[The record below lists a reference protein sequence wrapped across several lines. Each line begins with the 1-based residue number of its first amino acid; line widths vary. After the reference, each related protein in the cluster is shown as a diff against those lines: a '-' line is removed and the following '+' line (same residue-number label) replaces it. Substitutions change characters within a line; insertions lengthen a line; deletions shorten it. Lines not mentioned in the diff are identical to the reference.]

1 MALPLSV
8 TLVAFATELFRI
20 KRKHRLDCRNPG
32 VQTQTVEAALELL
45 KSFDPKG
52 GNASAPVAS
61 AVPWFTVLSSI
72 CFVMASISS
81 LSVCGSQPQA

>member
-20 KRKHRLDCRNPG
+20 SRKHRLNCCNPG
-32 VQTQTVEAALELL
+32 MQAQTVEAALELP
-45 KSFDPKG
+45 KSSITKG

-61 AVPWFTVLSSI
+61 AVPWFTLLSSI

-81 LSVCGSQPQA
+81 LSVGDSQPQA